1 MTDKD
6 NSQTGEYS
14 YTYSYSY
21 SKEGGEKNVEVHTGG
36 FSAATAGEAA
46 VDSTGKTTAGE
57 SSGGKSATGKTT
69 TIKSTTGK
77 TSTRSRSTTT
87 SSRSSTS
94 SRSKNDNSGPDVGY
108 WIMTAIFFATG
119 LWPVGL
125 IMMISKLSDP
135 KRRKAAAK
143 TASTTTR
150 KASAAIQKAT
160 QTPQYSA
167 KSAKRMKIAG
177 ILLTIVGAVAFFNGV
192 ADNLFWLEDGFQLH
206 YVKYFLE
213 GLFYPTG
220 LLAGGIGLLIGSG
233 SMTRRHRRYASY
245 LRIAG
250 KRSSISVASLARA
263 AEVSERRAERDL
275 QAMLEKGLWGEEAY
289 LDLGRGM
296 LFRSHE
302 AAEDQ
307 ERQERQREA
316 PQVPQ
321 EAEEGYSGMLRSIR
335 RSNDRIADPELSRK
349 IDRLEEIA
357 GKILKLVEED
367 PAKKNQAATFLNY
380 YLPTTEKLLD
390 GLKTFLY
397 DVVFC
402 IYEEGEP
409 EVEFVPLLD
418 QELVAIV
425 PPDHPLA
432 AEDQILLSQLAPY
445 PFITYMPHVQIYRDI
460 MAYISQS
467 GWTPQVF
474 CNATGEASISSLVA
488 SGFGVSIVAKT
499 DVLDNSQVKL
509 LHLKDR
515 LYKRTIY
522 MAYRRDEEQP
532 PSMQAFLRF
541 VLQRARAQSDSQ
553 RHS

>member
-36 FSAATAGEAA
+36 FSAAAAGEAA

-57 SSGGKSATGKTT
+57 SSSGKSATGKTT
-69 TIKSTTGK
+69 TIKSATGK
-77 TSTRSRSTTT
+77 TTTRSRSTTT
-87 SSRSSTS
+87 RSRSSTS
-94 SRSKNDNSGPDVGY
+94 SRSKNDNSGIDLGF
-108 WIMTAIFFATG
+108 WIMTGIFFCTG

-125 IMMISKLSDP
+125 IMLISKLSDS
-135 KRRKAAAK
+135 KRRKSGSATAKQAA
-143 TASTTTR
+143 T
-150 KASAAIQKAT
+150 KAGSAIQKVT

-192 ADNLFWLEDGFQLH
+192 ADNLFWLEDGFQLR

-220 LLAGGIGLLIGSG
+220 LLAGGIGLLIGG
-233 SMTRRHRRYASY
+233 PMPRRHRRYASY

-390 GLKTFLY
+390 SYADF
-397 DVVFC
+397 
-402 IYEEGEP
+402 EEAGVSGENLTQAK
-409 EVEFVPLLD
+409 EKIRRTMD
-418 QELVAIV
+418 
-425 PPDHPLA
+425 
-432 AEDQILLSQLAPY
+432 S
-445 PFITYMPHVQIYRDI
+445 I
-460 MAYISQS
+460 MA
-467 GWTPQVF
+467 
-474 CNATGEASISSLVA
+474 
-488 SGFGVSIVAKT
+488 GFERQLDALYHADAM
-499 DVLDNSQVKL
+499 DVDSDIRVMETML
-509 LHLKDR
+509 
-515 LYKRTIY
+515 
-522 MAYRRDEEQP
+522 RRDGGSVEEDFGLGGTAVATQED
-532 PSMQAFLRF
+532 L
-541 VLQRARAQSDSQ
+541 
-553 RHS
+553 

>member
-6 NSQTGEYS
+6 NRQTGEYS

-36 FSAATAGEAA
+36 SSAATAGEAA

-57 SSGGKSATGKTT
+57 SSSGKSATGKTT
-69 TIKSTTGK
+69 TIESTTGK
-77 TSTRSRSTTT
+77 TTTRSRSTTT

-125 IMMISKLSDP
+125 IMLISKLSDP
-135 KRRKAAAK
+135 KRRKTAAK

-167 KSAKRMKIAG
+167 KSAKWMKIAG
-177 ILLTIVGAVAFFNGV
+177 ILLTFVGAVAFFNGV

-307 ERQERQREA
+307 ERQEQQRKA

-321 EAEEGYSGMLRSIR
+321 EA
-335 RSNDRIADPELSRK
+335 
-349 IDRLEEIA
+349 
-357 GKILKLVEED
+357 EED

-390 GLKTFLY
+390 SYADF
-397 DVVFC
+397 
-402 IYEEGEP
+402 EEAGVSGENLTQAK
-409 EVEFVPLLD
+409 EKIRRTMD
-418 QELVAIV
+418 
-425 PPDHPLA
+425 
-432 AEDQILLSQLAPY
+432 S
-445 PFITYMPHVQIYRDI
+445 I
-460 MAYISQS
+460 MA
-467 GWTPQVF
+467 
-474 CNATGEASISSLVA
+474 
-488 SGFGVSIVAKT
+488 GFERQLDALYHADAM
-499 DVLDNSQVKL
+499 DVDSDIRVMETML
-509 LHLKDR
+509 
-515 LYKRTIY
+515 
-522 MAYRRDEEQP
+522 RRDGGSVEEDFGLGGTAVATQEED
-532 PSMQAFLRF
+532 L
-541 VLQRARAQSDSQ
+541 
-553 RHS
+553 

>member
-46 VDSTGKTTAGE
+46 ADSTGKTTAGE
-57 SSGGKSATGKTT
+57 SSSGKSATGKTT

-77 TSTRSRSTTT
+77 TTTRSRSTTT

-125 IMMISKLSDP
+125 IMLISKLSDP

-167 KSAKRMKIAG
+167 KSAKWMKIAG

-192 ADNLFWLEDGFQLH
+192 ADNLFWLEDGFQLRH
-206 YVKYFLE
+206 VKYFLE

-250 KRSSISVASLARA
+250 KRSSISVKMKSG
-263 AEVSERRAERDL
+263 
-275 QAMLEKGLWGEEAY
+275 MKI
-289 LDLGRGM
+289 LDL
-296 LFRSHE
+296 FF
-302 AAEDQ
+302 
-307 ERQERQREA
+307 
-316 PQVPQ
+316 
-321 EAEEGYSGMLRSIR
+321 SI
-335 RSNDRIADPELSRK
+335 I
-349 IDRLEEIA
+349 
-357 GKILKLVEED
+357 
-367 PAKKNQAATFLNY
+367 F
-380 YLPTTEKLLD
+380 
-390 GLKTFLY
+390 
-397 DVVFC
+397 
-402 IYEEGEP
+402 
-409 EVEFVPLLD
+409 
-418 QELVAIV
+418 
-425 PPDHPLA
+425 
-432 AEDQILLSQLAPY
+432 
-445 PFITYMPHVQIYRDI
+445 
-460 MAYISQS
+460 
-467 GWTPQVF
+467 
-474 CNATGEASISSLVA
+474 
-488 SGFGVSIVAKT
+488 
-499 DVLDNSQVKL
+499 
-509 LHLKDR
+509 
-515 LYKRTIY
+515 
-522 MAYRRDEEQP
+522 
-532 PSMQAFLRF
+532 
-541 VLQRARAQSDSQ
+541 
-553 RHS
+553 

>member
-1 MTDKD
+1 
-6 NSQTGEYS
+6 
-14 YTYSYSY
+14 
-21 SKEGGEKNVEVHTGG
+21 
-36 FSAATAGEAA
+36 
-46 VDSTGKTTAGE
+46 
-57 SSGGKSATGKTT
+57 
-69 TIKSTTGK
+69 
-77 TSTRSRSTTT
+77 
-87 SSRSSTS
+87 
-94 SRSKNDNSGPDVGY
+94 
-108 WIMTAIFFATG
+108 MTAIFFATG

-125 IMMISKLSDP
+125 IMLISKLSDP
-135 KRRKAAAK
+135 KRRKSGSATAKQAA
-143 TASTTTR
+143 T
-150 KASAAIQKAT
+150 KAGSAIQKAT

-167 KSAKRMKIAG
+167 KSAKWMKIAG

-192 ADNLFWLEDGFQLH
+192 ADNLFWLGDGFQLRH
-206 YVKYFLE
+206 VKYFLE

-349 IDRLEEIA
+349 MDRLEEIA

-390 GLKTFLY
+390 SYADF
-397 DVVFC
+397 
-402 IYEEGEP
+402 EEAGVSGENLTQAK
-409 EVEFVPLLD
+409 EKIRRTMD
-418 QELVAIV
+418 
-425 PPDHPLA
+425 
-432 AEDQILLSQLAPY
+432 S
-445 PFITYMPHVQIYRDI
+445 I
-460 MAYISQS
+460 MA
-467 GWTPQVF
+467 
-474 CNATGEASISSLVA
+474 
-488 SGFGVSIVAKT
+488 GFERQLDALYHADAM
-499 DVLDNSQVKL
+499 DVDSDIRVMETML
-509 LHLKDR
+509 
-515 LYKRTIY
+515 
-522 MAYRRDEEQP
+522 RRDGGSVEEDFGLGGTAVATQED
-532 PSMQAFLRF
+532 L
-541 VLQRARAQSDSQ
+541 
-553 RHS
+553 

>member
-46 VDSTGKTTAGE
+46 ADSTGKTTAGE
-57 SSGGKSATGKTT
+57 SSSGKSATGKTT

-77 TSTRSRSTTT
+77 TTTRSRSTTT

-94 SRSKNDNSGPDVGY
+94 SRSKNDNSGIDLGY

-125 IMMISKLSDP
+125 IMLISKLSDS
-135 KRRKAAAK
+135 KRRKSGSATAKQAA
-143 TASTTTR
+143 T
-150 KASAAIQKAT
+150 KAGSAIQKVT

-263 AEVSERRAERDL
+263 
-275 QAMLEKGLWGEEAY
+275 
-289 LDLGRGM
+289 
-296 LFRSHE
+296 RSAGAH
-302 AAEDQ
+302 A
-307 ERQERQREA
+307 
-316 PQVPQ
+316 
-321 EAEEGYSGMLRSIR
+321 RS
-335 RSNDRIADPELSRK
+335 
-349 IDRLEEIA
+349 
-357 GKILKLVEED
+357 
-367 PAKKNQAATFLNY
+367 
-380 YLPTTEKLLD
+380 
-390 GLKTFLY
+390 
-397 DVVFC
+397 
-402 IYEEGEP
+402 
-409 EVEFVPLLD
+409 
-418 QELVAIV
+418 
-425 PPDHPLA
+425 
-432 AEDQILLSQLAPY
+432 
-445 PFITYMPHVQIYRDI
+445 
-460 MAYISQS
+460 
-467 GWTPQVF
+467 
-474 CNATGEASISSLVA
+474 
-488 SGFGVSIVAKT
+488 
-499 DVLDNSQVKL
+499 
-509 LHLKDR
+509 
-515 LYKRTIY
+515 
-522 MAYRRDEEQP
+522 
-532 PSMQAFLRF
+532 
-541 VLQRARAQSDSQ
+541 
-553 RHS
+553 RHSAVQQRILPVRPGNSHAGQAVHLPGLPL

>member
-21 SKEGGEKNVEVHTGG
+21 SKVGGEKNVEVHTGG
-36 FSAATAGEAA
+36 SSAATAGEAA

-57 SSGGKSATGKTT
+57 SSSGKSATGKTT
-69 TIKSTTGK
+69 TVKSTTGK
-77 TSTRSRSTTT
+77 TTTRSRSTTT

-94 SRSKNDNSGPDVGY
+94 SRSKNDNSGIDLGF
-108 WIMTAIFFATG
+108 WIMTGIFFATG

-125 IMMISKLSDP
+125 IMLISKLSDS
-135 KRRKAAAK
+135 KRRKSGSATAKQAA
-143 TASTTTR
+143 T
-150 KASAAIQKAT
+150 KAGSAIQKVT

-263 AEVSERRAERDL
+263 AE
-275 QAMLEKGLWGEEAY
+275 
-289 LDLGRGM
+289 
-296 LFRSHE
+296 
-302 AAEDQ
+302 DQ

-390 GLKTFLY
+390 SYADF
-397 DVVFC
+397 
-402 IYEEGEP
+402 EEAGVSGENLTQAK
-409 EVEFVPLLD
+409 EKIRRTMD
-418 QELVAIV
+418 
-425 PPDHPLA
+425 
-432 AEDQILLSQLAPY
+432 S
-445 PFITYMPHVQIYRDI
+445 I
-460 MAYISQS
+460 MA
-467 GWTPQVF
+467 
-474 CNATGEASISSLVA
+474 
-488 SGFGVSIVAKT
+488 GFERQLDALYHADAM
-499 DVLDNSQVKL
+499 DVDSDIRVMETML
-509 LHLKDR
+509 
-515 LYKRTIY
+515 
-522 MAYRRDEEQP
+522 RRDGGSVEEDFGLGGTAVATQED
-532 PSMQAFLRF
+532 L
-541 VLQRARAQSDSQ
+541 
-553 RHS
+553 

>member
-57 SSGGKSATGKTT
+57 SSSGKSATGKAT

-77 TSTRSRSTTT
+77 TTTRSRSTTT

-94 SRSKNDNSGPDVGY
+94 PRSKNDNSGPDVGY

-125 IMMISKLSDP
+125 IMLISKLSDP
-135 KRRKAAAK
+135 KRRKSGSATAKQAA
-143 TASTTTR
+143 T
-150 KASAAIQKAT
+150 KAGSAIQKVT

-390 GLKTFLY
+390 SYADFEEAGVSGENLTQAKEKIRRTMDSIMAGFERQLDALYHADAMDVDSDIRVMETMLRRDGGSVEEDFGLAVRRWPRRRICKGGRYVLPASSGCTGSTARKAFYKRPASLP
-397 DVVFC
+397 VSC
-402 IYEEGEP
+402 SMRRW
-409 EVEFVPLLD
+409 VPKQKVCRRFRLCF
-418 QELVAIV
+418 QR
-425 PPDHPLA
+425 PM
-432 AEDQILLSQLAPY
+432 ILL
-445 PFITYMPHVQIYRDI
+445 FFV
-460 MAYISQS
+460 
-467 GWTPQVF
+467 
-474 CNATGEASISSLVA
+474 
-488 SGFGVSIVAKT
+488 VS
-499 DVLDNSQVKL
+499 DG
-509 LHLKDR
+509 
-515 LYKRTIY
+515 
-522 MAYRRDEEQP
+522 
-532 PSMQAFLRF
+532 
-541 VLQRARAQSDSQ
+541 
-553 RHS
+553 

>member
-36 FSAATAGEAA
+36 SSAAAAGEAA

-57 SSGGKSATGKTT
+57 SSSGKSATGKTT

-77 TSTRSRSTTT
+77 TTTRSRSTTT

-108 WIMTAIFFATG
+108 WIMTAIFFVTG

-125 IMMISKLSDP
+125 IMLISKLSDP
-135 KRRKAAAK
+135 KRRKTAAK

-167 KSAKRMKIAG
+167 KSAKWMKIAG

-192 ADNLFWLEDGFQLH
+192 ADNLFWLEDGFQLR

-263 AEVSERRAERDL
+263 AEVSGFQLRYVKYF
-275 QAMLEKGLWGEEAY
+275 LEGL
-289 LDLGRGM
+289 
-296 LFRSHE
+296 F
-302 AAEDQ
+302 
-307 ERQERQREA
+307 
-316 PQVPQ
+316 
-321 EAEEGYSGMLRSIR
+321 
-335 RSNDRIADPELSRK
+335 
-349 IDRLEEIA
+349 
-357 GKILKLVEED
+357 
-367 PAKKNQAATFLNY
+367 
-380 YLPTTEKLLD
+380 
-390 GLKTFLY
+390 
-397 DVVFC
+397 
-402 IYEEGEP
+402 
-409 EVEFVPLLD
+409 
-418 QELVAIV
+418 
-425 PPDHPLA
+425 
-432 AEDQILLSQLAPY
+432 
-445 PFITYMPHVQIYRDI
+445 
-460 MAYISQS
+460 
-467 GWTPQVF
+467 
-474 CNATGEASISSLVA
+474 
-488 SGFGVSIVAKT
+488 
-499 DVLDNSQVKL
+499 
-509 LHLKDR
+509 
-515 LYKRTIY
+515 
-522 MAYRRDEEQP
+522 
-532 PSMQAFLRF
+532 
-541 VLQRARAQSDSQ
+541 
-553 RHS
+553 

>member
-36 FSAATAGEAA
+36 SSAAAAGEAA

-57 SSGGKSATGKTT
+57 SSSGKSATGKTT

-77 TSTRSRSTTT
+77 TTTRSRSTTT

-108 WIMTAIFFATG
+108 WIMTAIFFVTG

-125 IMMISKLSDP
+125 IMLISKLSDP
-135 KRRKAAAK
+135 KRRKTAAK

-150 KASAAIQKAT
+150 KTSAAIQKAT

-167 KSAKRMKIAG
+167 KSAKWMKIAG

-192 ADNLFWLEDGFQLH
+192 ADNLFWLEDGFRLH
-206 YVKYFLE
+206 YVKHFLE

-349 IDRLEEIA
+349 MDRLEEIA
-357 GKILKLVEED
+357 GKILKPRQEESGSHLPELLPAHHGEAAGLLCRLRGGGGQRREPYPGKGED
-367 PAKKNQAATFLNY
+367 PPHHGQHHGGLRAPAGCPVPRRRHGCGQRYPGDGDHAA
-380 YLPTTEKLLD
+380 PGRRQRGG
-390 GLKTFLY
+390 GLRAGRYGGGHAGGGSVKAG
-397 DVVFC
+397 DMFC
-402 IYEEGEP
+402 LRRP
-409 EVEFVPLLD
+409 AAPVPR
-418 QELVAIV
+418 QERLFTR
-425 PPDHPLA
+425 DRHPC
-432 AEDQILLSQLAPY
+432 
-445 PFITYMPHVQIYRDI
+445 R
-460 MAYISQS
+460 
-467 GWTPQVF
+467 
-474 CNATGEASISSLVA
+474 SLVLCGD
-488 SGFGVSIVAKT
+488 GF
-499 DVLDNSQVKL
+499 
-509 LHLKDR
+509 
-515 LYKRTIY
+515 
-522 MAYRRDEEQP
+522 
-532 PSMQAFLRF
+532 PSKKSVEDPVCAFGGP
-541 VLQRARAQSDSQ
+541 
-553 RHS
+553 

>member
-36 FSAATAGEAA
+36 SSAAAAGEAA
-46 VDSTGKTTAGE
+46 VDSTGRTTAGE
-57 SSGGKSATGKTT
+57 SSSGKSATGKTT

-77 TSTRSRSTTT
+77 TTTRSRSTTT

-94 SRSKNDNSGPDVGY
+94 PRSKNDNSGPDVGY
-108 WIMTAIFFATG
+108 WIMTAIFFVTG

-125 IMMISKLSDP
+125 IMLISKLSDP
-135 KRRKAAAK
+135 KRRKTAAK

-167 KSAKRMKIAG
+167 KSAKWMKIAG

-192 ADNLFWLEDGFQLH
+192 ADNLFWLEDGFQLR

-335 RSNDRIADPELSRK
+335 RSNDHIADPELSRK
-349 IDRLEEIA
+349 MDRLEEIA

-390 GLKTFLY
+390 SYADF
-397 DVVFC
+397 
-402 IYEEGEP
+402 EEAGVSGENLTQAK
-409 EVEFVPLLD
+409 EKIRRTMD
-418 QELVAIV
+418 
-425 PPDHPLA
+425 
-432 AEDQILLSQLAPY
+432 S
-445 PFITYMPHVQIYRDI
+445 I
-460 MAYISQS
+460 MA
-467 GWTPQVF
+467 
-474 CNATGEASISSLVA
+474 
-488 SGFGVSIVAKT
+488 GFERQLDALYHADAM
-499 DVLDNSQVKL
+499 DVDSDIRVMETML
-509 LHLKDR
+509 
-515 LYKRTIY
+515 
-522 MAYRRDEEQP
+522 RRDGGSVEEDFGLGGTAVATQEED
-532 PSMQAFLRF
+532 L
-541 VLQRARAQSDSQ
+541 
-553 RHS
+553 

>member
-57 SSGGKSATGKTT
+57 SSSGKSATGKTT

-77 TSTRSRSTTT
+77 TTTRSRSTTT
-87 SSRSSTS
+87 RSRSSTS
-94 SRSKNDNSGPDVGY
+94 SRSKNDNSGIDLGF
-108 WIMTAIFFATG
+108 WIMTGIFFCTG

-125 IMMISKLSDP
+125 IMLISKLSDS
-135 KRRKAAAK
+135 KRRKSGSATAKQAA
-143 TASTTTR
+143 T
-150 KASAAIQKAT
+150 KAGSAIQKVT

-192 ADNLFWLEDGFQLH
+192 ADNLFWLEDGFQLR

-367 PAKKNQAATFLNY
+367 PAKKNQAA
-380 YLPTTEKLLD
+380 
-390 GLKTFLY
+390 
-397 DVVFC
+397 
-402 IYEEGEP
+402 
-409 EVEFVPLLD
+409 
-418 QELVAIV
+418 
-425 PPDHPLA
+425 
-432 AEDQILLSQLAPY
+432 
-445 PFITYMPHVQIYRDI
+445 
-460 MAYISQS
+460 
-467 GWTPQVF
+467 
-474 CNATGEASISSLVA
+474 
-488 SGFGVSIVAKT
+488 
-499 DVLDNSQVKL
+499 
-509 LHLKDR
+509 
-515 LYKRTIY
+515 
-522 MAYRRDEEQP
+522 
-532 PSMQAFLRF
+532 PS
-541 VLQRARAQSDSQ
+541 
-553 RHS
+553 

>member
-36 FSAATAGEAA
+36 SSAAAAGEAA

-57 SSGGKSATGKTT
+57 SSSGKSATGKTT

-77 TSTRSRSTTT
+77 TTTRSRSTTTSSRSTTT

-108 WIMTAIFFATG
+108 WIMTAIFFVTG

-125 IMMISKLSDP
+125 IMLISKLSDP
-135 KRRKAAAK
+135 KRRKTAAK

-150 KASAAIQKAT
+150 KTSAAIQKAT

-167 KSAKRMKIAG
+167 KSAKWMKIAG
-177 ILLTIVGAVAFFNGV
+177 IVLTIVGAVAFFNGV
-192 ADNLFWLEDGFQLH
+192 ADNLFWLEDGFRLR
-206 YVKYFLE
+206 YVMHFLE

-349 IDRLEEIA
+349 MDRLEEIA

-390 GLKTFLY
+390 SYADF
-397 DVVFC
+397 
-402 IYEEGEP
+402 EEAGVSGENLTQAK
-409 EVEFVPLLD
+409 EKIRRTMD
-418 QELVAIV
+418 
-425 PPDHPLA
+425 
-432 AEDQILLSQLAPY
+432 S
-445 PFITYMPHVQIYRDI
+445 I
-460 MAYISQS
+460 MA
-467 GWTPQVF
+467 
-474 CNATGEASISSLVA
+474 
-488 SGFGVSIVAKT
+488 GFERQLDALYHADAMDVDSDIRVMETMLRRDGGSVEEDFGLGGTAVAKQE
-499 DVLDNSQVKL
+499 DL
-509 LHLKDR
+509 
-515 LYKRTIY
+515 
-522 MAYRRDEEQP
+522 
-532 PSMQAFLRF
+532 
-541 VLQRARAQSDSQ
+541 
-553 RHS
+553 

>member
-1 MTDKD
+1 MWLLDHD
-6 NSQTGEYS
+6 GYFFRHRP
-14 YTYSYSY
+14 
-21 SKEGGEKNVEVHTGG
+21 VAGG
-36 FSAATAGEAA
+36 FDHADFQAVGPQAA
-46 VDSTGKTTAGE
+46 
-57 SSGGKSATGKTT
+57 
-69 TIKSTTGK
+69 
-77 TSTRSRSTTT
+77 
-87 SSRSSTS
+87 
-94 SRSKNDNSGPDVGY
+94 
-108 WIMTAIFFATG
+108 
-119 LWPVGL
+119 
-125 IMMISKLSDP
+125 
-135 KRRKAAAK
+135 KAAAK

-150 KASAAIQKAT
+150 KASAAIQKVT

-275 QAMLEKGLWGEEAY
+275 QAMLEKGLWGEEPIWIWAGGCCSAAMRRRRIRN
-289 LDLGRGM
+289 GRSG
-296 LFRSHE
+296 SG
-302 AAEDQ
+302 
-307 ERQERQREA
+307 EA

-390 GLKTFLY
+390 SYADF
-397 DVVFC
+397 
-402 IYEEGEP
+402 EEAGVSGENLTQAK
-409 EVEFVPLLD
+409 EKIRRTMD
-418 QELVAIV
+418 
-425 PPDHPLA
+425 
-432 AEDQILLSQLAPY
+432 S
-445 PFITYMPHVQIYRDI
+445 I
-460 MAYISQS
+460 MA
-467 GWTPQVF
+467 
-474 CNATGEASISSLVA
+474 
-488 SGFGVSIVAKT
+488 GFERQLDALYHADAM
-499 DVLDNSQVKL
+499 DVDSDIRVMETML
-509 LHLKDR
+509 
-515 LYKRTIY
+515 
-522 MAYRRDEEQP
+522 RRDGGSVEEDFGLGGTAVATQED
-532 PSMQAFLRF
+532 L
-541 VLQRARAQSDSQ
+541 
-553 RHS
+553 

>member
-36 FSAATAGEAA
+36 SSAAAAGEAA
-46 VDSTGKTTAGE
+46 ADSTGRTTAGE
-57 SSGGKSATGKTT
+57 SSSGKSATGKTT
-69 TIKSTTGK
+69 TNKSTTGK
-77 TSTRSRSTTT
+77 TTTRSRSTTT

-108 WIMTAIFFATG
+108 WIMTAIFFVTG

-125 IMMISKLSDP
+125 IMLISKLSDP
-135 KRRKAAAK
+135 KRRKTAAK

-167 KSAKRMKIAG
+167 KSAKWMKIAG

-192 ADNLFWLEDGFQLH
+192 ADNLFWLEDGFRLH
-206 YVKYFLE
+206 YVKHFLE

-302 AAEDQ
+302 GRRIRNGRSGSARLRRCRRRRRRATPGCSAA
-307 ERQERQREA
+307 
-316 PQVPQ
+316 
-321 EAEEGYSGMLRSIR
+321 S
-335 RSNDRIADPELSRK
+335 
-349 IDRLEEIA
+349 
-357 GKILKLVEED
+357 
-367 PAKKNQAATFLNY
+367 AA
-380 YLPTTEKLLD
+380 PTT
-390 GLKTFLY
+390 
-397 DVVFC
+397 
-402 IYEEGEP
+402 
-409 EVEFVPLLD
+409 
-418 QELVAIV
+418 A
-425 PPDHPLA
+425 
-432 AEDQILLSQLAPY
+432 SQ
-445 PFITYMPHVQIYRDI
+445 TR
-460 MAYISQS
+460 S
-467 GWTPQVF
+467 
-474 CNATGEASISSLVA
+474 
-488 SGFGVSIVAKT
+488 
-499 DVLDNSQVKL
+499 
-509 LHLKDR
+509 
-515 LYKRTIY
+515 
-522 MAYRRDEEQP
+522 
-532 PSMQAFLRF
+532 
-541 VLQRARAQSDSQ
+541 
-553 RHS
+553 

>member
-46 VDSTGKTTAGE
+46 ADSTGKTTAGE
-57 SSGGKSATGKTT
+57 SSSDKSATGKTT

-77 TSTRSRSTTT
+77 TTTRSRSTTT

-125 IMMISKLSDP
+125 IMLISKLSDP
-135 KRRKAAAK
+135 KRRKTAAK

-150 KASAAIQKAT
+150 KASAAIQKVT

-233 SMTRRHRRYASY
+233 S
-245 LRIAG
+245 

-349 IDRLEEIA
+349 MDRLEEIA

-390 GLKTFLY
+390 SYADF
-397 DVVFC
+397 
-402 IYEEGEP
+402 EEAGVSGENLTQAK
-409 EVEFVPLLD
+409 EKIRRTMD
-418 QELVAIV
+418 
-425 PPDHPLA
+425 
-432 AEDQILLSQLAPY
+432 S
-445 PFITYMPHVQIYRDI
+445 I
-460 MAYISQS
+460 MA
-467 GWTPQVF
+467 
-474 CNATGEASISSLVA
+474 
-488 SGFGVSIVAKT
+488 GFERQLDALYHADAM
-499 DVLDNSQVKL
+499 DVDSDIRVMETML
-509 LHLKDR
+509 
-515 LYKRTIY
+515 
-522 MAYRRDEEQP
+522 RRDGGSVEEDFGLGGTAVATQED
-532 PSMQAFLRF
+532 L
-541 VLQRARAQSDSQ
+541 
-553 RHS
+553 

>member
-46 VDSTGKTTAGE
+46 ADSTGKTTAGE
-57 SSGGKSATGKTT
+57 SSSDKSATGKTT

-77 TSTRSRSTTT
+77 TTTRSRSTTTSSRSTTT

-94 SRSKNDNSGPDVGY
+94 SRSKNDNSGIDLGF
-108 WIMTAIFFATG
+108 WIMTGIFFCTG

-125 IMMISKLSDP
+125 IMLISKLSDS
-135 KRRKAAAK
+135 KRRKSGSATAKQAA
-143 TASTTTR
+143 T
-150 KASAAIQKAT
+150 KAGSAIQKVT

-192 ADNLFWLEDGFQLH
+192 ADNLFWLEDGFQLR

-390 GLKTFLY
+390 SYADF
-397 DVVFC
+397 
-402 IYEEGEP
+402 EEAGVSGENLTQAK
-409 EVEFVPLLD
+409 EKIRRTMD
-418 QELVAIV
+418 
-425 PPDHPLA
+425 
-432 AEDQILLSQLAPY
+432 S
-445 PFITYMPHVQIYRDI
+445 I
-460 MAYISQS
+460 MA
-467 GWTPQVF
+467 
-474 CNATGEASISSLVA
+474 
-488 SGFGVSIVAKT
+488 GFERQLDALYHADAM
-499 DVLDNSQVKL
+499 DVDSDIRVMETML
-509 LHLKDR
+509 
-515 LYKRTIY
+515 
-522 MAYRRDEEQP
+522 RRDTASVADDFGLNGSSAVQ
-532 PSMQAFLRF
+532 
-541 VLQRARAQSDSQ
+541 QRDE
-553 RHS
+553 

>member
-21 SKEGGEKNVEVHTGG
+21 SKVGGEKNVEVHTGG
-36 FSAATAGEAA
+36 SSAATAGEAA

-57 SSGGKSATGKTT
+57 SSSGKSATGKTT
-69 TIKSTTGK
+69 TVKSTTGK
-77 TSTRSRSTTT
+77 TTTRSRSTTT

-94 SRSKNDNSGPDVGY
+94 SRSKNDNSGIDLGF
-108 WIMTAIFFATG
+108 WIMTGIFFATG
-119 LWPVGL
+119 L
-125 IMMISKLSDP
+125 IMLISKLSDS
-135 KRRKAAAK
+135 KRRKSGSATAKQAA
-143 TASTTTR
+143 T
-150 KASAAIQKAT
+150 KAGSAIQKVT

-390 GLKTFLY
+390 SYADF
-397 DVVFC
+397 
-402 IYEEGEP
+402 EEAGVSGENLTQAK
-409 EVEFVPLLD
+409 EKIRRTMD
-418 QELVAIV
+418 
-425 PPDHPLA
+425 
-432 AEDQILLSQLAPY
+432 S
-445 PFITYMPHVQIYRDI
+445 I
-460 MAYISQS
+460 MA
-467 GWTPQVF
+467 
-474 CNATGEASISSLVA
+474 
-488 SGFGVSIVAKT
+488 GFERQLDALYHADAM
-499 DVLDNSQVKL
+499 DVDSDIRVMETML
-509 LHLKDR
+509 
-515 LYKRTIY
+515 
-522 MAYRRDEEQP
+522 RRDGGSVEEDFGLGGTAVATQED
-532 PSMQAFLRF
+532 L
-541 VLQRARAQSDSQ
+541 
-553 RHS
+553 

>member
-6 NSQTGEYS
+6 NSQTGEYN

-21 SKEGGEKNVEVHTGG
+21 SKEGGEKKVEVHADEPAAAAGKTTGDT
-36 FSAATAGEAA
+36 AASSTARKTTISKTTTS
-46 VDSTGKTTAGE
+46 STTTSKTTTSKTTAG
-57 SSGGKSATGKTT
+57 STTVGKTT
-69 TIKSTTGK
+69 
-77 TSTRSRSTTT
+77 TRSRSTTS

-125 IMMISKLSDP
+125 IMLISKLSDP
-135 KRRKAAAK
+135 KRRKNAAT
-143 TASTTTR
+143 TASATAK
-150 KASAAIQKAT
+150 KASSAIQRAT

-167 KSAKRMKIAG
+167 KSAKWMKIAG
-177 ILLTIVGAVAFFNGV
+177 ILLTIVGAVAVLNGV

-220 LLAGGIGLLIGSG
+220 LLAGGVGLLIGSG

-275 QAMLEKGLWGEEAY
+275 QAMLEKGLWGEDAY

-307 ERQERQREA
+307 ERQEQQSKA

-321 EAEEGYSGMLRSIR
+321 ETEEGYSGMLRSIR

-349 IDRLEEIA
+349 MDRLEEIA

-390 GLKTFLY
+390 SYADF
-397 DVVFC
+397 
-402 IYEEGEP
+402 EEAGVSGENLTQAK
-409 EVEFVPLLD
+409 EKIRRTMD
-418 QELVAIV
+418 
-425 PPDHPLA
+425 
-432 AEDQILLSQLAPY
+432 
-445 PFITYMPHVQIYRDI
+445 
-460 MAYISQS
+460 
-467 GWTPQVF
+467 
-474 CNATGEASISSLVA
+474 
-488 SGFGVSIVAKT
+488 SIVAGFERQLDALYHADAM
-499 DVLDNSQVKL
+499 DVDSDIRVMETML
-509 LHLKDR
+509 
-515 LYKRTIY
+515 
-522 MAYRRDEEQP
+522 RRDGGSVEEDFGLGGTAVATQEED
-532 PSMQAFLRF
+532 L
-541 VLQRARAQSDSQ
+541 
-553 RHS
+553 

>member
-46 VDSTGKTTAGE
+46 ADSTGKTTAGE
-57 SSGGKSATGKTT
+57 SSSDKSATGKTT

-77 TSTRSRSTTT
+77 TTTRSRSTTTSSRSTTT

-94 SRSKNDNSGPDVGY
+94 SRSKNDNSGIDLGF
-108 WIMTAIFFATG
+108 WIMTGIFFCTG

-125 IMMISKLSDP
+125 IMLISKLSDS
-135 KRRKAAAK
+135 KRRKSGSATAKQAA
-143 TASTTTR
+143 T
-150 KASAAIQKAT
+150 KAGSAIQKVT

-192 ADNLFWLEDGFQLH
+192 ADNLFWLEDGFQLR

-357 GKILKLVEED
+357 GKILK

-390 GLKTFLY
+390 SYADF
-397 DVVFC
+397 
-402 IYEEGEP
+402 EEAGVSGENLTQAK
-409 EVEFVPLLD
+409 EKIRRTMD
-418 QELVAIV
+418 
-425 PPDHPLA
+425 
-432 AEDQILLSQLAPY
+432 S
-445 PFITYMPHVQIYRDI
+445 I
-460 MAYISQS
+460 MA
-467 GWTPQVF
+467 
-474 CNATGEASISSLVA
+474 
-488 SGFGVSIVAKT
+488 GFERQLDALYHADAM
-499 DVLDNSQVKL
+499 DVDSDIRVMETML
-509 LHLKDR
+509 
-515 LYKRTIY
+515 
-522 MAYRRDEEQP
+522 RRDGGSVEEDFGLGGTAVATQED
-532 PSMQAFLRF
+532 L
-541 VLQRARAQSDSQ
+541 
-553 RHS
+553 

>member
-6 NSQTGEYS
+6 NRQTGEYS

-21 SKEGGEKNVEVHTGG
+21 SKEGSEKNVEVHTGG
-36 FSAATAGEAA
+36 SSAATAGEAA

-57 SSGGKSATGKTT
+57 SSSGKSATGKTT
-69 TIKSTTGK
+69 TNKSTTGK
-77 TSTRSRSTTT
+77 TTTHSRSTTTSSRSTTT

-108 WIMTAIFFATG
+108 WIMTAIFFVTG

-125 IMMISKLSDP
+125 IMLISKLSDP
-135 KRRKAAAK
+135 KRRKSAAK

-167 KSAKRMKIAG
+167 KSAKWMKIAG

-206 YVKYFLE
+206 YVKHFLE

-349 IDRLEEIA
+349 MDRLEEIA

-390 GLKTFLY
+390 SYADF
-397 DVVFC
+397 
-402 IYEEGEP
+402 EEAGVSGENLTQAK
-409 EVEFVPLLD
+409 EKIRRTMD
-418 QELVAIV
+418 
-425 PPDHPLA
+425 
-432 AEDQILLSQLAPY
+432 S
-445 PFITYMPHVQIYRDI
+445 I
-460 MAYISQS
+460 MA
-467 GWTPQVF
+467 
-474 CNATGEASISSLVA
+474 
-488 SGFGVSIVAKT
+488 GFERQLDALYHADAM
-499 DVLDNSQVKL
+499 DVDSDIRVMETML
-509 LHLKDR
+509 
-515 LYKRTIY
+515 
-522 MAYRRDEEQP
+522 RRDGGSVEEDFGLGGTAVATQED
-532 PSMQAFLRF
+532 L
-541 VLQRARAQSDSQ
+541 
-553 RHS
+553 